1 MLKQTALITG
11 ASSGIGLDLAHL
23 FAADGH
29 DLILV
34 ARSED
39 KLRELAREL
48 EEKHRISARV
58 IPADL
63 EERDAPQRLFASV
76 HTPVDV
82 LVNNAGFGVNGKFA
96 ETDLE
101 KELGMI
107 QVNITALTHLTKLF
121 LRPMVERGR
130 GRILNVASTAAFQ
143 PGPLMAVYYA
153 SKAYVLSFSEA
164 IAEELRGT
172 GVTVTALCPG
182 PTATGFAAAAHMTNS
197 RLFKMK
203 KPMTSM
209 DVAKA
214 GYKAMQRGK
223 RIVITGAMNKMLAQS
238 VRISPRA
245 LVTKVTRTLQENR

>member
-11 ASSGIGLDLAHL
+11 ASSGIGWDLAHL

-34 ARSED
+34 ARSEG
-39 KLRELAREL
+39 KLRELAREF
-48 EEKHRISARV
+48 EAKHKISARV

-63 EERDAPQRLFASV
+63 ERPEAPRELFASV

-82 LVNNAGFGVNGKFA
+82 LVNNAGFGLAGPFA
-96 ETDLE
+96 GNDLDR
-101 KELGMI
+101 ELAMI

-121 LRPMVERGR
+121 LKPMLERGH

-164 IAEELRGT
+164 IAEELDGT

-182 PTATGFAAAAHMTNS
+182 PTATGFQATAAMTNT
-197 RLFKMK
+197 RLLSVMK
-203 KPMTSM
+203 PKSSAQ
-209 DVAKA
+209 VARI
-214 GYKAMQRGK
+214 GYNAMKRGK
-223 RIVITGAMNKMLAQS
+223 RVVVTGVLNKVLAQS
-238 VRISPRA
+238 VRVSPRA
-245 LVTKVTRTLQENR
+245 LTTKIAKRLQEKR